1 MTDAT
6 GDTDGAGAQSGLWT
20 DFPLFPLNTVLV
32 PGGNLQLQIFEVRY
46 LDMIGRCY
54 RNGAPFGVV
63 SLTRGHEVRT
73 PVADATG
80 APTFAAETFA
90 TVGTMAR
97 IVEFTAPQAGLMV
110 IRCAGEERFRTHN
123 VRQLPHGLWVAD
135 VEPLPADPP
144 MPIPEDLRSI
154 GHALST
160 VLVSQASGESPLA
173 PLMVEPPYRFD
184 DCGWVAN
191 RWCDLL
197 RLPVDVKQSLLQ
209 LDNPLLRLEL
219 VGDLL
224 HRK

>member
-1 MTDAT
+1 MNERPQE
-6 GDTDGAGAQSGLWT
+6 GAGDGQSAGLWN
-20 DFPLFPLNTVLV
+20 DFPLFPLGSVLV
-32 PGGNLQLQIFEVRY
+32 PGGTLQLQIFEVRY

-73 PVADATG
+73 RVADASGGPAFETE
-80 APTFAAETFA
+80 AFAS
-90 TVGTMAR
+90 VGTMAR
-97 IVEFTAPQAGLMV
+97 IVEFTAPQAGLML
-110 IRCAGEERFRTHN
+110 IRCMGEERFRTQS

-135 VEPLPADPP
+135 VQTLPADVPT
-144 MPIPEDLRSI
+144 PIPEDLRSI
-154 GHALST
+154 AHALST
-160 VLVSQASGESPLA
+160 LLEAQASGESPIA
-173 PLMVEPPYRFD
+173 PLPIEPPYRFD

-197 RLPVDVKQSLLQ
+197 RLPTEVKQSLMQ

-224 HRK
+224 QRK